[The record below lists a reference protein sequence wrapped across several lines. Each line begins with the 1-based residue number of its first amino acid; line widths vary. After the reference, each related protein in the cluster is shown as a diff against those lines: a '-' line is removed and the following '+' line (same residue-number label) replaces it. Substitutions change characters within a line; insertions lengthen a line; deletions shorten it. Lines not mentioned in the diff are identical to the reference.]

1 MLLFWDAHGFE
12 IAECVLGAIM
22 PLLAPIQHLVMMHDL
37 SDTRYTSD
45 EHMQY
50 GENGLWKGNN
60 WSGPRLK
67 LGIIDSA
74 VEQSVAA
81 LDFTT
86 RNRVALD
93 SADHSFRTTLSA
105 AQQGEMSSLLGN
117 LFNLQGHWFYFSL
130 NERHGTY
137 TFPRFSKQSAS
148 AGR

>member
-1 MLLFWDAHGFE
+1 VTLRQRTQRRDAKTYGP
-12 IAECVLGAIM
+12 A
-22 PLLAPIQHLVMMHDL
+22 
-37 SDTRYTSD
+37 TSD

-50 GENGLWKGNN
+50 GDCSLWKSNN

-86 RNRVALD
+86 RNRVTLD
-93 SADHSFRTTLSA
+93 SADHSFRTELTET
-105 AQQGEMSSLLGN
+105 QQIEMRKLLGE

-130 NERHGTY
+130 NEHSGPY
-137 TFPRFSKQSAS
+137 TFPRFRRPLRSK
-148 AGR
+148 R

>member
-1 MLLFWDAHGFE
+1 
-12 IAECVLGAIM
+12 M

-37 SDTRYTSD
+37 SDTRYASE

-50 GENGLWKGNN
+50 GDSGLWKGNN

-74 VEQSVAA
+74 VEQAVAA
-81 LDFTT
+81 VDFTT
-86 RNRVALD
+86 RNRITLD
-93 SADHSFRTTLSA
+93 SADHSFRTTLGED
-105 AQQGEMSSLLGN
+105 QQSLMRSQLGE

-130 NERHGTY
+130 NERAGAY
-137 TFPRFSKQSAS
+137 TFPRFVKQSAS